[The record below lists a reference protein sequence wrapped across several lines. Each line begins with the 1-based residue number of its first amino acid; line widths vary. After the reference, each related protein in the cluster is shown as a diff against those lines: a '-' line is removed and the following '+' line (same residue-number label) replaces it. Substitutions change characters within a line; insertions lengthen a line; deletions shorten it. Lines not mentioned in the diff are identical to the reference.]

1 MDISLSTLVGFG
13 AGCIGLYSLL
23 PQVVKCCRTGDVAAI
38 SLRMFAVRIFGLL
51 LWTVYGYAL
60 GSLPVLIFSA
70 LGLVLSTVI
79 LVLKVRGSRTQPA
92 GDECSRDPPQE
103 KGTQALL
110 TPSQVEPMSPHRFCR
125 NRADSR

>member
-1 MDISLSTLVGFG
+1 MEVSLSTLIGSA

-92 GDECSRDPPQE
+92 GDECSRDVVGE
-103 KGTQALL
+103 KNPGSAN
-110 TPSQVEPMSPHRFCR
+110 PVAS
-125 NRADSR
+125 

>member
-13 AGCIGLYSLL
+13 AGCIGLYSFL

-38 SLRMFAVRIFGLL
+38 SLRMFAVRTFGLL

-70 LGLVLSTVI
+70 LGLVLSIVI

-92 GDECSRDPPQE
+92 GDECSRDVVGE
-103 KGTQALL
+103 KNPG
-110 TPSQVEPMSPHRFCR
+110 S
-125 NRADSR
+125 ADPVAG